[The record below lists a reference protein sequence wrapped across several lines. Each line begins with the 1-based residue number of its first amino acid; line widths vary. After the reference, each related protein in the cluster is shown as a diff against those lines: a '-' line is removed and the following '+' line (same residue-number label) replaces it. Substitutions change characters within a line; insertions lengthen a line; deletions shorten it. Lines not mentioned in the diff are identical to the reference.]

1 MMRFFEGEE
10 GGCLV
15 VLECVYRGFLCERA
29 VCGWNGEEE
38 VQVVPL
44 LFRLTYKIP
53 PAFVARHNN
62 FEVRNNWAP
71 RRVLVYR
78 YRSLK
83 PLSCVRFSMLS
94 MRIGSRIL
102 RKTRGN

>member
-10 GGCLV
+10 RGFSV
-15 VLECVYRGFLCERA
+15 VLGCVYRGVLCKGA

-44 LFRLTYKIP
+44 LFRFTYKIP

-62 FEVRNNWAP
+62 FEVRSNWAP
-71 RRVLVYR
+71 RRVLVYI
-78 YRSLK
+78 YHSLK
-83 PLSCVRFSMLS
+83 PLSCVRLLTLS
-94 MRIGSRIL
+94 VSKCSRIL